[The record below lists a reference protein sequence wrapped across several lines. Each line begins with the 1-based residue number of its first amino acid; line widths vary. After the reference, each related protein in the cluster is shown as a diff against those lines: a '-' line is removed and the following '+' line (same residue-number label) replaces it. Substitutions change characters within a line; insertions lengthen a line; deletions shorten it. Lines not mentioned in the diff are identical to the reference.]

1 MKSLRV
7 RTHKLSHQ
15 TAAPCNRREADR
27 ASVDFGLMYSAQDA
41 TGELIMGDGMVT
53 NLSQK
58 GLGIRGDTAVAP
70 GTELTLFLYL
80 PDGRDPLFV
89 MEARV
94 MWAAGHQFGVRL
106 LKMNVR
112 ELNRL
117 HSFLRANSP
126 L

>member
-7 RTHKLSHQ
+7 RTHKPLHQ
-15 TAAPCNRREADR
+15 TTAPSNRREADR
-27 ASVDFGLMYSAQDA
+27 MPVDFGLMYSAQNEA
-41 TGELIMGDGMVT
+41 GELIMGDGMVT
-53 NLSQK
+53 NLSRR
-58 GLGIRGDTAVAP
+58 GLGIRGDAAVTP

-89 MEARV
+89 MEAKV
-94 MWAAGHQFGVRL
+94 MWAVGHQFGVRL
-106 LKMNVR
+106 LKLNVR

-117 HSFLRANSP
+117 HYFLRANSP

>member
-7 RTHKLSHQ
+7 GTHKSLPHS
-15 TAAPCNRREADR
+15 TPRSNRREADR
-27 ASVDFGLMYSAQDA
+27 MPVDFGLMYSAQNQA
-41 TGELIMGDGMVT
+41 GELIMGDGMVT
-53 NLSQK
+53 NLSRR
-58 GLGIRGDTAVAP
+58 GLGIRGNAAVTP

-89 MEARV
+89 MEAKV
-94 MWAAGHQFGVRL
+94 VWVLGHQFGARL

-117 HSFLRANSP
+117 HYFLRANSP

>member
-7 RTHKLSHQ
+7 RTHKSLHQ
-15 TAAPCNRREADR
+15 ATAPCNRREGDR
-27 ASVDFGLMYSAQDA
+27 TPVDFGLMYSAQDA

-53 NLSQK
+53 NLSRK
-58 GLGIRGDTAVAP
+58 GLGIRGNTVVSP

-89 MEARV
+89 MEAKV
-94 MWAAGHQFGVRL
+94 VWSAGHQFGVRL

-117 HSFLRANSP
+117 HYFLRANSP
-126 L
+126 A